1 MNIQK
6 LVKRINHMFFIHM
19 FIHMLYISYICYT
32 YVLYLVRQIILNDFR
47 HGTLKMEQHAQM
59 QKVTFKIDLA

>member
-1 MNIQK
+1 
-6 LVKRINHMFFIHM
+6 M